1 MVASGE
7 KVALWSSQ
15 VSWSPRSEAW
25 DGLVRK
31 QHSGQVRDLLDVQKQ
46 NFLRVLMTQPRLGG
60 YFLIAPQSPRPWE

>member
-25 DGLVRK
+25 DELVRK
-31 QHSGQVRDLLDVQKQ
+31 QHKWTSEGLAGCPEAEL
-46 NFLRVLMTQPRLGG
+46 F
-60 YFLIAPQSPRPWE
+60 